1 MAESVV
7 DAALAVVKSTVA
19 AGVALQLGVKAS
31 HLEDIKSDLELFKT
45 YLTTTDE
52 ERSQDKMK
60 MERVWARQV
69 RDVTYD
75 VEDYMEDCR
84 IHLANWSWWSPSN
97 ILKWCRIAGEME
109 ELRSKVR
116 SAWKRRKLCS
126 SMAALTVKL
135 NLRSVRVQR
144 APWRQCRRLAP
155 SSDVESMI

>member
-69 RDVTYD
+69 RDVAYD

-84 IHLANWSWWSPSN
+84 VHLANWSWWSPSN
-97 ILKWCRIAGEME
+97 ILKWCRIAGDGGAEKQGVQRVE
-109 ELRSKVR
+109 KEKTLQ
-116 SAWKRRKLCS
+116 LHGCS
-126 SMAALTVKL
+126 S
-135 NLRSVRVQR
+135 Q
-144 APWRQCRRLAP
+144 
-155 SSDVESMI
+155 SS